1 MKALSEK
8 ILQECNISK
17 TLRESAWLEE
27 DFKKAQ
33 ELRRKQQWHWGKFN
47 FMKELSR
54 ALERREKAE

>member
-1 MKALSEK
+1 MKALTEK

-33 ELRRKQQWHWGKFN
+33 EIRIKQQWHWEKFN
-47 FMKELSR
+47 FMKELSK
-54 ALERREKAE
+54 ALEKEGLE